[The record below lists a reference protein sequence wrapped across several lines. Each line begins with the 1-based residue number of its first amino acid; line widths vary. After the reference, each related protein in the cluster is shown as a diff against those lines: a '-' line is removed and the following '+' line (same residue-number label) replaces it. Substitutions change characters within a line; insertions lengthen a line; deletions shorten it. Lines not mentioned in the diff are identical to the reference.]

1 MSDRVQREGHLRS
14 LARRRARDKHR
25 GRRTRGLV
33 AVVGTV
39 AWGLAATGPLAA
51 QAPPPDA
58 PWRTLESP
66 HFRITFPASLEPLA
80 RRTAG
85 VAEEARERLEA
96 AFLAPP
102 DERIELVLTDH
113 VDASN
118 GFASVA
124 PRPRIVIYARPPVD
138 GRALSHYDDWL
149 DLVVV
154 HELAHVIHLDRT
166 GGLGRL
172 LRGVFGRVPSTWPF
186 FPGLAAPRWVV
197 EGLATWYESA
207 LTTAGRV
214 HGSEFPMYVRAA
226 ALEGRLESIGAASGE
241 TGAWPAGQRPYLYGS
256 LFFEW
261 LLERHGSEGMARFVE
276 AVAGQWVPYRL
287 NAAARTAF
295 GVSFD
300 EEWDA
305 WAADVEARAE
315 AWARTVAARSP
326 GVPAPERLTHGAR
339 QALHARV
346 SPDGARLAYA
356 RSDGRSDSRIVVT
369 TTEDGGGAG
378 EARSFRTNGA
388 AVFDWLPGG
397 GVVFQQFGYDGPWRI
412 WSDLYVA
419 DAGGGV
425 RRVTRRARLDHPSA
439 TPDGRRAV
447 AVRTTG
453 GFTDLVVVD
462 LADGRVETVAPGAD
476 SVHWAFPAVSPDGRW
491 IAAGRWTP
499 EALFEPVVLDAT
511 TGDVVLRL
519 EPGRSVDLGVAW
531 SPDGAAVVFA
541 SDRSGVTNLYAR
553 PVDPA
558 AGEMGPL
565 RQVTDVATG
574 VAFPSVSPDGRWIH
588 LSLYG
593 AEGWDVARLP
603 WDPERWRDPV
613 AAEPGRGGD
622 RVRDLSGGLRGAGP
636 AVDPLAVEPY
646 RAWKTLRPRYWE
658 PLVLNDVRS
667 GGRSV
672 TGAFVGASTVLS
684 DVVERH
690 RLGVSAAVDVDGGR
704 LDAAAAYTWSGW
716 GNPLAS
722 VTASQSW
729 DAGGPFRVSED
740 RAVFIEERERRASVA
755 VTLLRPRWRRNASL
769 TASVGWIQEDRALLD
784 ADDLE
789 RSSDLRL
796 TNPSSRLGD
805 LRLSLSTSTARGHAL
820 SLSPER
826 GVQLFVQG
834 RLRPQ
839 LRLDDGA
846 RGVVGSDRSVDEVVG
861 QGRAYASFRGWGW
874 TDHVLALRVAAG
886 RAVGPGADAF
896 WYDVGG
902 AAGSAEGITGLE
914 LFGGRG
920 LFFPVRGYD
929 DGDRS
934 GTRAWT
940 VSGEWRFPLWW
951 VRAAP
956 GLVPLYVERIHGAV
970 FADAGNAWGPE
981 LPAPGYDNPRR
992 DALASVGAELRIDT
1006 DLFFTVPMGLRLGL
1020 AAPLVGDGGVR
1031 AYLRLGP
1038 SF

>member
-1 MSDRVQREGHLRS
+1 MATCAV
-14 LARRRARDKHR
+14 AR
-25 GRRTRGLV
+25 
-33 AVVGTV
+33 AVVWAL
-39 AWGLAATGPLAA
+39 AWALVWALAGAGPLAA

-66 HFRITFPASLEPLA
+66 HFRITFPESLEPLA

-85 VAEEARERLEA
+85 VAEDALERLEA
-96 AFLAPP
+96 AFLAAP

-241 TGAWPAGQRPYLYGS
+241 TPAWPAGQRPYLYGS

-287 NAAARTAF
+287 NAAARSAF

-300 EEWDA
+300 DEWDA
-305 WAADVEARAE
+305 WAADVEARAQAVAE
-315 AWARTVAARSP
+315 AVAARSP
-326 GVPAPERLTHGAR
+326 GLPAPERLTRGAR
-339 QALHARV
+339 EALHPRM
-346 SPDGARLAYA
+346 SPDGGRLAYA
-356 RSDGRSDSRIVVT
+356 RSDGRSDARIVVV
-369 TTEDGGGAG
+369 EGVGQGGGG
-378 EARSFRTNGA
+378 ERSIRTDGA

-397 GVVFQQFGYDGPWRI
+397 GIVLAQFGYDGPWRI

-419 DAGGGV
+419 DGGGDL
-425 RRVTRRARLDHPSA
+425 RRVTRQARLDQPTA
-439 TPDGRRAV
+439 TPDGRRVV
-447 AVRTTG
+447 AVRTEAGT
-453 GFTDLVVVD
+453 TDLVAVD
-462 LADGRVETVAPGAD
+462 LADGAVRVIAPGAD

-491 IAAGRWTP
+491 IAVGRWTP
-499 EALFEPVVLDAT
+499 GALHEPVVVDAAS
-511 TGDVVLRL
+511 GEVVLRL

-531 SPDGAAVVFA
+531 SPDGGSVAFV
-541 SDRSGVTNLYAR
+541 SDRSGIANLYVR
-553 PVDPA
+553 QVDPA
-558 AGEMGPL
+558 AGEMGAL
-565 RQVTDVATG
+565 RQVTDVVTG

-603 WDPERWRDPV
+603 WDPERWREPV

-622 RVRDLSGGLRGAGP
+622 RVTDLSGGLRGAGP
-636 AVDPLAVEPY
+636 AVDTLAVEPY
-646 RAWKTLRPRYWE
+646 RAWKTLGPRYWE

-667 GGRSV
+667 GGESV

-690 RLGVSAAVDVDGGR
+690 RVALSAAVDVEGGR
-704 LDAAAAYTWSGW
+704 LDAAAAYTWAGW

-755 VTLLRPRWRRNASL
+755 VTLLRPRWRRNSSL
-769 TASVGWIQEDRALLD
+769 TASVGWIQEDRGLLD

-789 RSSDLRL
+789 PPDDLRL

-839 LRLDDGA
+839 LSLGDEA
-846 RGVVGSDRSVDEVVG
+846 AGVVGADRSVDDVVA

-940 VSGEWRFPLWW
+940 VSGEWRFPVWW

-956 GLVPLYVERIHGAV
+956 GLLPLHVERIHGAV

-981 LPAPGYDNPRR
+981 LPAPGYDNLRR

-1006 DLFFTVPMGLRLGL
+1006 DLFFTVPLGLRLGL
-1020 AAPLVGDGGVR
+1020 AAPLVGDTGVR